1 MNIPDP
7 ATPLIALDAIADGG
21 FAEVEAA
28 VDGEPES
35 IILHRAGSAVRAWI
49 NVCPHA
55 GRRLDWAPG
64 QFLKSKDGLLV
75 CAVHGASFEV
85 AGGCCV
91 AGPCRGEALRGVG
104 VVVVDGMVV
113 LGAAQG

>member
-7 ATPLIALDAIADGG
+7 ATPLIALDAIVDGG

-64 QFLKSKDGLLV
+64 PFLQSTGWSGSDLRKADSRGSAGQHAPAARV
-75 CAVHGASFEV
+75 QAVWRQDHSRSEASASVF
-85 AGGCCV
+85 
-91 AGPCRGEALRGVG
+91 L
-104 VVVVDGMVV
+104 
-113 LGAAQG
+113 